1 MFRADTLTLPSVWW
15 AKDKEL
21 PLLPNGIVEP
31 LFNVVGLWLSTCP
44 LSLGWRDDRTGPSH
58 RAFSRRQR
66 RRGCSIVLRV
76 RGL

>member
-15 AKDKEL
+15 AIDKEL
-21 PLLPNGIVEP
+21 PLLPNGIVQP
-31 LFNVVGLWLSTCP
+31 LFNVVGLRLSACP
-44 LSLGWRDDRTGPSH
+44 LSLSWRDDRAGPGH

-66 RRGCSIVLRV
+66 RRGCFIFLRV